1 MDSRWRVINGFSL
14 GAHQFEYIA
23 QEKKSCLLVI
33 YWTIYA
39 KICRFDKILYLNLF
53 IFQDG
58 FAVPEDDGDDLP
70 PQPVEE
76 Y

>member
-1 MDSRWRVINGFSL
+1 MDFPLELTNL
-14 GAHQFEYIA
+14 DTLL

-39 KICRFDKILYLNLF
+39 KTCRFHKILYLNLF